1 MTLYAS
7 YKTHLDSGGAVV
19 GTVVRLSGVVALLR
33 DGSRLTEVEANLGG
47 VDLVVS
53 EEQEEA
59 ESRLGEDIED
69 TVEDGLRVGV
79 DDVATLRQTPGNGV
93 EEPEEDGQDTT
104 LEEGRLDRSTK
115 SVGVAATVNN
125 EFVDDKEEGE
135 HAKDPVTPLVRSLGE
150 STNETSHDHDL
161 IGQNSDSNGRPWDA
175 SGKEKIREK
184 QWCGDEPINVPNVE
198 DLASASAAHNSASDE
213 LSLDGHLAQIRSH
226 GPVGNA
232 GNSRDSSSNV
242 VEKTVRLGL
251 GHGHTHESEGGGTH
265 HRADGEVPVRR
276 VDGDLEV
283 GMSANHPVDVNSLV
297 SGHLVVVF
305 VYK

>member
-1 MTLYAS
+1 M
-7 YKTHLDSGGAVV
+7 
-19 GTVVRLSGVVALLR
+19 RLSGVVALLR
-33 DGSRLTEVEANLGG
+33 DSSRLTEVEANLGG

-53 EEQEEA
+53 EEQEET

-69 TVEDGLRVGV
+69 TVEYGLRVRV
-79 DDVATLRQTPGNGV
+79 NDVATLRQTPGDGV
-93 EEPEEDGQDTT
+93 EEPEEDGQDTA

-125 EFVDDKEEGE
+125 ELVDDKEEGE

-150 STNETSHDHDL
+150 STNETSHDHNL
-161 IGQNSDSNGRPWDA
+161 IGQNSDSDSGPWNTG
-175 SGKEKIREK
+175 GKEKIGEQ
-184 QWCGDEPINVPNVE
+184 QWCSDEPVNVPNVE
-198 DLASASAAHNSASDE
+198 DLASASAAHNSAADK

-242 VEKTVRLGL
+242 VEETVRLGL
-251 GHGHTHESEGGGTH
+251 GHGHAHESEGGGTH

-283 GMSANHPVDVNSLV
+283 GVSANDPVDVNSLV

-305 VYK
+305 VYE